1 MGNQNKS
8 NQSLE
13 HSVTESLPDLAS
25 RFPEKSD
32 VGSPNLSHEQNI
44 EKVNEQSS
52 TEKDDA
58 YQKILSSV
66 KVKNKNPSNV
76 TVANDAS
83 ILDQQIDR
91 ESQVKLLVDIAMT
104 TSIEHAV
111 AVARHAED
119 YYVLDQ
125 LHDRLL
131 ADDLHESL
139 LQKGLIDEI

>member
-1 MGNQNKS
+1 MGDQNKP
-8 NQSLE
+8 NQSFE
-13 HSVTESLPDLAS
+13 HGAAESLPDLAS
-25 RFPEKSD
+25 RFPENSD
-32 VGSPNLSHEQNI
+32 AMSPDLSQEQDI
-44 EKVNEQSS
+44 EKVNEQSY

-58 YQKILSSV
+58 YQKILSNV
-66 KVKNKNPSNV
+66 KVKNKSPSSAM
-76 TVANDAS
+76 VANDAS
-83 ILDQQIDR
+83 ILDQQMDR

-131 ADDLHESL
+131 ADDLHDSL